1 MYVYV
6 WEGARVGG
14 AFSVKM
20 FLSGDSGTKIR
31 VAVDR
36 PVHKRKSEF
45 TNSKGRGKKKAFQL
59 KANDRLPINV

>member
-1 MYVYV
+1 MYMCGGGC
-6 WEGARVGG
+6 EGWG

-20 FLSGDSGTKIR
+20 FLSGVSGTKIR

-45 TNSKGRGKKKAFQL
+45 TNSNGRGKKKAFQV